1 MGLSNGQANAVNL
14 VIDYLAQ
21 EPGPGGVIPTALA
34 AAGQLG
40 ALAEAANKQ
49 LMAGARFTEA
59 AAAIAAVEQLRARV
73 DRVRHEWAALYDD
86 GSWTAG
92 RDFTREEAEEII
104 AEATVNPRPTLV
116 RRWASNWEEE
126 HP

>member
-1 MGLSNGQANAVNL
+1 MTINNGQANAVNL

-21 EPGPGGVIPTALA
+21 KPGPGGVIPSAVD

-59 AAAIAAVEQLRARV
+59 AAAIATVEQLRAELAQLCAER
-73 DRVRHEWAALYDD
+73 DRLLMKLEPDR
-86 GSWTAG
+86 
-92 RDFTREEAEEII
+92 II
-104 AEATVNPRPTLV
+104 APMRLDELEQLGSGEATQ
-116 RRWASNWEEE
+116 
-126 HP
+126 